1 MRIAWDKTRDSA
13 IGYSEK
19 DIRLQRCANSSA
31 RDTLLSYLSFK
42 FSLLAPDRMLTKVCH
57 YTAFR
62 RLWPAQIW
70 VDHVARE
77 LLLIVAAMVTYK
89 YYNRTEIKCPLSDLS
104 LGRTLGSEIWPIDNK
119 QKPANNHMS
128 LCRSWSAP

>member
-62 RLWPAQIW
+62 RLWVW
-70 VDHVARE
+70 NHGNTLHLNV
-77 LLLIVAAMVTYK
+77 
-89 YYNRTEIKCPLSDLS
+89 DLS
-104 LGRTLGSEIWPIDNK
+104 FRNSPLRSGSTTWPGN
-119 QKPANNHMS
+119 
-128 LCRSWSAP
+128 CC